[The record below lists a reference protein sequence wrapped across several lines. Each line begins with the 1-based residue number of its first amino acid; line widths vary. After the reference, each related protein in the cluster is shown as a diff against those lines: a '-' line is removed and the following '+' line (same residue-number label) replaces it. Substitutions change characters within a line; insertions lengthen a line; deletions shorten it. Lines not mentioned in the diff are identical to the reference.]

1 MNRVEQLADRKIE
14 ARSKGNYHKYAH
26 YVPFYNLIPLDEI
39 IAEASGVGT
48 ASKRVK
54 AEYKNMIKAFGSE
67 LKILLEIP
75 EEQMI
80 GAVNNQ
86 IIEGIKRVRQGDVR
100 IAPGYDG
107 VYGKVSI
114 FGEKEQKRLENQK
127 TLF

>member
-1 MNRVEQLADRKIE
+1 
-14 ARSKGNYHKYAH
+14 
-26 YVPFYNLIPLDEI
+26 
-39 IAEASGVGT
+39 
-48 ASKRVK
+48 
-54 AEYKNMIKAFGSE
+54 
-67 LKILLEIP
+67 
-75 EEQMI
+75 MI